1 MNIAQ
6 HNTVVLDFIQRVQRR
21 GIVPHYISTVT
32 GELLAVL
39 ARCVQAKQVLEVG
52 TLWGYSTW
60 WLYQGVA
67 HEPDAKIITIEKERK
82 HSTLAQQF
90 FAATQLAQVELR
102 LGDAHSIIPEFAVN
116 AFDFIF
122 LDADRRDYQTL
133 LPQLARVLRP
143 GGLLA
148 IDNIAID
155 SNHANADVM
164 TEFLL
169 CLEQESTL
177 ERVSVGG
184 TTNLMLGLKQLAQ

>member
-21 GIVPHYISTVT
+21 GIVPHYISAAT

-39 ARCVQAKQVLEVG
+39 ARCVQAKRVLEIG
-52 TLWGYSTW
+52 TLWGYSAW
-60 WLYQGVA
+60 WLYQGVM
-67 HEPDAKIITIEKERK
+67 HQSDAKIITIEKERK

-133 LPQLARVLRP
+133 LPQLVRVLRP
-143 GGLLA
+143 GGLLVM
-148 IDNIAID
+148 DNVAID

-164 TEFLL
+164 TGFLL
-169 CLEQESTL
+169 RLEQEPAL
-177 ERVSVGG
+177 ECISVGG
-184 TTNLMLGLKQLAQ
+184 TTHLMLGLKQSAR